1 MAQVIVDS
9 QVMRDK
15 AQSIKTAGEKILTL
29 YNEMLQE
36 VNNTASSMKGTTTR
50 PPVKNTATSAT
61 MAAIHARST
70 AW

>member
-36 VNNTASSMKGTTTR
+36 VNNTASSMKGTTIELSLKPSR
-50 PPVKNTATSAT
+50 PT
-61 MAAIHARST
+61 
-70 AW
+70 